1 MKGGVVMRRDILDMV
16 PYNGYPLSLVRENPL
31 AVLAEHSPF
40 EVASIMRGELRVREV
55 ESRIAGLK
63 SVSRDQAA
71 EVCTWLQSRFPGE
84 RNMEIITDIESSERG
99 WFPRGE
105 RIRMRTRVSIW

>member
-40 EVASIMRGELRVREV
+40 EVASIMRGEL
-55 ESRIAGLK
+55 
-63 SVSRDQAA
+63 
-71 EVCTWLQSRFPGE
+71 
-84 RNMEIITDIESSERG
+84 
-99 WFPRGE
+99 
-105 RIRMRTRVSIW
+105 